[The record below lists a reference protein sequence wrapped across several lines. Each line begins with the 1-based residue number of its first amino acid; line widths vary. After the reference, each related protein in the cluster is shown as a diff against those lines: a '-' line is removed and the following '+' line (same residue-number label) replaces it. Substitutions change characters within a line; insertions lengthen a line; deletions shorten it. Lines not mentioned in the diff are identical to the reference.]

1 MRRST
6 PPLFDFDPAERLR
19 VGPSSISQ
27 LERQLARESLPLL
40 PVTKMT
46 TGQPGR
52 ESGYRPS
59 GTRQRG
65 NVAEHVTSAFVTPT
79 GIAPCLV
86 QKPPLGPDWLHE
98 RKFDG
103 YRAISVIEHG
113 KARIFTQRDHQLVGT
128 DPGIPRRSRA

>member
-46 TGQPGR
+46 AGQPGR
-52 ESGYRPS
+52 ESGHRPS

-65 NVAEHVTSAFVTPT
+65 ECHRTRHQRVRDADWDRALPRAETT
-79 GIAPCLV
+79 L
-86 QKPPLGPDWLHE
+86 
-98 RKFDG
+98 
-103 YRAISVIEHG
+103 RAGLAS
-113 KARIFTQRDHQLVGT
+113 
-128 DPGIPRRSRA
+128 